1 MKYYANANGQLRLS
15 VLDSNEHKTLEAIF
29 EETDFFE
36 IDVSD
41 TTVTVVDVYMRYDKY
56 HEDLVVS
63 TLNNLVTQLGDKIIE
78 GCIDFTSEEGDGAMW
93 RNDMWRFEYDK
104 SKNDFRELS
113 AEHYFGEGEFVK
125 DAIRVDQIPQKYTE
139 LRRAVEDGKLAMTND
154 IAHIIFAYIEG

>member
-1 MKYYANANGQLRLS
+1 MGYYANANGQLRLS

-56 HEDLVVS
+56 HDYHTDLVVS
-63 TLNNLVTQLGDKIIE
+63 ILNNLVTQLGDKIIE
-78 GCIDFTSEEGDGAMW
+78 GCIDFTSEEGEGA
-93 RNDMWRFEYDK
+93 MWRFEYDK

-125 DAIRVDQIPQKYTE
+125 DAISVDQIPQKYTE

>member
-1 MKYYANANGQLRLS
+1 MGYYANANGQLTLS

-41 TTVTVVDVYMRYDKY
+41 TTVTVVGIYMRYDSY

-63 TLNNLVTQLGDKIIE
+63 TLNNLVTQLGDKIID
-78 GCIDFTSEEGDGAMW
+78 GVIDFTSEEGDGAMW
-93 RNDMWRFEYDK
+93 RFEYDK
-104 SKNDFRELS
+104 LKNDFRELS

-125 DAIRVDQIPQKYTE
+125 DAISVDQIPQKYTE

>member
-1 MKYYANANGQLRLS
+1 MGYYANANGQLTLS

-41 TTVTVVDVYMRYDKY
+41 TTVTVVDIYMRYDKY

-63 TLNNLVTQLGDKIIE
+63 TLNNLVTRLGDKIID
-78 GCIDFTSEEGDGAMW
+78 GVIDFASEEGDGAMW
-93 RNDMWRFEYDK
+93 RFEYDK
-104 SKNDFRELS
+104 LKNDFRELS
-113 AEHYFGEGEFVK
+113 AQHFYGDGKFVK
-125 DAIRVDQIPQKYTE
+125 DAISVDQIPQKYTE
-139 LRRAVEDGKLAMTND
+139 LRQAVEDGKLAMTND